1 MSEKKRSIISSV
13 LAMKCPRCREGN
25 LFKTHTFSFQKPF
38 EMPDHCPICK
48 QNYMPEPGFYF
59 GAMFI
64 SYIMW
69 GFISLGI
76 CLPLVFVLDWSVNA
90 AFALLL
96 LVSAIFFIWL
106 FRTSRSIWIHIAIKY
121 DPQKSKMPKTT

>member
-1 MSEKKRSIISSV
+1 MARRNVVGSI
-13 LAMKCPRCREGN
+13 LHMKCPKCREGD
-25 LFKTHTFSFQKPF
+25 LFETGTFSFQKPF
-38 EMPDHCPICK
+38 DMPDECPVCR

-64 SYIMW
+64 SYILW

-76 CLPLVFVLDWSVNA
+76 CLSLVFAFDWSVNG

-96 LVSAIFFIWL
+96 LISAVFFVWL
-106 FRTSRSIWIHIAIKY
+106 FRIARSIWIHIIIKY
-121 DPQKSKMPKTT
+121 DPLSTKTVQ